1 MKFAALLVLSLLL
14 PLSVRAQAASAPSS
28 SAKSAP
34 ATSPSKVVRGW
45 FAAIVRQDFGGAI
58 ALTRGAAQTRTE
70 RVVGE
75 LTLGAAAHHAS
86 LEVKVHK
93 LDIQAPPAGSTTPVT
108 ARFDIDVI
116 GKRWVFH
123 RLARKLTGVVK
134 FHVAT
139 DQHITAIDGRLE

>member
-1 MKFAALLVLSLLL
+1 
-14 PLSVRAQAASAPSS
+14 
-28 SAKSAP
+28 
-34 ATSPSKVVRGW
+34 VVRGW
-45 FAAIVRQDFGGAI
+45 FAALVRQDFGGAI

-75 LTLGAAAHHAS
+75 LTGGAAAHHAS
-86 LEVKVHK
+86 LEMKVHK
-93 LDIQAPPAGSTTPVT
+93 LDIQAPPAAGSPTPVT

-134 FHVAT
+134 FHVGT
-139 DQHITAIDGRLE
+139 DQRIIAIDGRLE